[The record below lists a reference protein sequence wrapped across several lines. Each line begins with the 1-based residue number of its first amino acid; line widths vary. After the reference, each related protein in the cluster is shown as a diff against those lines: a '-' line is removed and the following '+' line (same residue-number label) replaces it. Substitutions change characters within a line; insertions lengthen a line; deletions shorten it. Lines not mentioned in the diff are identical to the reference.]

1 MKYTYYLVIQINC
14 NLSLV
19 LERFHLFWDSWN
31 KDLNSSRAT
40 LVMLEYAL
48 LSPSSMS
55 SSPVSTVDH
64 VIGIFNTEV
73 KHWFIFW
80 VGAFIDK
87 FLENTKINYFSD
99 EQICQKSSSFGMR
112 IFILF
117 FIVFFLE
124 ISSCELS
131 YTNAN
136 GAIFIDLYC
145 TNWSIGDN

>member
-1 MKYTYYLVIQINC
+1 VKNGKKQLSVCVRVYVCVCVTIDTLSENVQKYTYYLVIQINC

-99 EQICQKSSSFGMR
+99 EQIC
-112 IFILF
+112 
-117 FIVFFLE
+117 
-124 ISSCELS
+124 
-131 YTNAN
+131 
-136 GAIFIDLYC
+136 
-145 TNWSIGDN
+145 